1 MSLCATSSSG
11 SESKSPV
18 PALLLSMRS
27 ERERRAASELL
38 LVVQSS
44 SAALT
49 GVAAP
54 CELQDTDRPRAAH
67 HVRALAE
74 GGNADGDGVPLCRA
88 HHAAAHL

>member
-1 MSLCATSSSG
+1 MAALRIALSLI
-11 SESKSPV
+11 V
-18 PALLLSMRS
+18 R
-27 ERERRAASELL
+27 
-38 LVVQSS
+38 SS